1 MDIKILFGTE
11 TGNSS
16 MLADKAKILLENSGI
31 TAEVLD
37 MADVDFEKL
46 KTFENVIIITSTFGD
61 GEPPFNATS
70 LYEELKAKRGSELEN
85 TKFAVFAL
93 GQTIYEKFA
102 QTGIDFHNFLTAN
115 GAKPVAEI
123 TKSDDDFDE
132 TFEPWLNEIKTK
144 F

>member
-16 MLADKAKILLENSGI
+16 MLADKAKVLLDASGF

-37 MADVDFEKL
+37 MSDVDFARL

-61 GEPPFNATS
+61 GEPPFNATA
-70 LYEELKAKRGSELEN
+70 LYEELKAASGDELSHTN
-85 TKFAVFAL
+85 FAVLAL

-102 QTGIDFHNFLTAN
+102 QTGIDFYNFMVAN
-115 GAKPVAEI
+115 GAKPVTELA
-123 TKSDDDFDE
+123 KSDDDFDE

>member
-16 MLADKAKILLENSGI
+16 MLADKAKDILSADGI

-37 MADVDFEKL
+37 MGDVDFEKL

-61 GEPPFNATS
+61 GEPPFNATA
-70 LYEELKAKRGSELEN
+70 LHEELQGKTGNELQN

-93 GQTIYEKFA
+93 GQSIYEKFA
-102 QTGIDFHNFLTAN
+102 QTGIDFHNFMLAN
-115 GAKPVAEI
+115 GATAVAELA
-123 TKSDDDFDE
+123 KSDDDFDE

>member
-16 MLADKAKILLENSGI
+16 MLADKAKVILNADGI

-37 MADVDFEKL
+37 MTDVDFDKL
-46 KTFENVIIITSTFGD
+46 KTFKNVIIITSTFGD

-70 LYEELKAKRGSELEN
+70 LHEQLQNHTGTELEN

-102 QTGIDFHNFLTAN
+102 QTGIDFHNFMVAN
-115 GAKPVAEI
+115 GAKPVADI
-123 TKSDDDFDE
+123 KTSDDDFDE
-132 TFEPWLNEIKTK
+132 TFEPWLNEVKTK

>member
-16 MLADKAKILLENSGI
+16 MLADKAKLLLEASGI

-37 MADVDFEKL
+37 MGDVDFAKL

-61 GEPPFNATS
+61 GEPPFNATA
-70 LYEELKAKRGSELEN
+70 LYEELQASTGDELTN
-85 TKFAVFAL
+85 TKFAIFAL

-115 GAKPVAEI
+115 GAKPVAELA
-123 TKSDDDFDE
+123 KSDDDFDE

>member
-16 MLADKAKILLENSGI
+16 MLADKAKVLLAADGI

-37 MADVDFEKL
+37 MSDVDFARL

-61 GEPPFNATS
+61 GEPPFNATA
-70 LYEELKAKRGSELEN
+70 LYEELKSISGDELSH

-102 QTGIDFHNFLTAN
+102 QTGIDFHNFMIAN
-115 GAKPVAEI
+115 GATPVMEV
-123 TKSDDDFDE
+123 TKSDDDFDD
-132 TFEPWLNEIKTK
+132 TFEPWLHKVKTK